1 MKRIEQGLIMMRMQ
15 ILKPILLVNTMIAIA
30 ASQSQIFLAAIHLS
44 SSQTYYY
51 SLAQIHVFSYVF
63 TTLCTM
69 QFNTVL
75 KLKILNT
82 RSIRMISIVVLLL
95 LITVWRRRIFIS
107 ITPIPIL
114 IISWIITMSMAE
126 LRIYV
131 RRWRW

>member
-30 ASQSQIFLAAIHLS
+30 ASQSQFFLAAIHLS

-82 RSIRMISIVVLLL
+82 RSIRMISIAVLLL
-95 LITVWRRRIFIS
+95 ISVWRRRIFIS
-107 ITPIPIL
+107 ITPVPIL
-114 IISWIITMSMAE
+114 SISWIITMSMAE
-126 LRIYV
+126 FRIYV

>member
-63 TTLCTM
+63 TTLYTM

-82 RSIRMISIVVLLL
+82 WSIRMISIAVLLL
-95 LITVWRRRIFIS
+95 ISVWRRRIFIS